1 MTDASV
7 GVTMERVKEFTKA
20 YLDSIGAETQE
31 VSEDRL
37 RVSLPDGVLSAEFS
51 EVVFGEETET
61 SEGAVAVGPETDFFK
76 RLVDRAAEEQSFGK
90 VDISEVADATLP
102 GWLTESDV
110 DVRSHNFV
118 PYYDRTAVV
127 VLFSVS
133 VETVSEYETELLRG
147 LAVDMRSNEV
157 LNGMESTLL
166 EVVGENP
173 SVADVEVD
181 EAEVMEAV
189 EAARDEAVEIVT
201 PEIEEIREKASKA
214 AAVEMEEY
222 RSLQK
227 ERLSEKCEEAEEVRE
242 KMRDATETAEDTEER
257 GERLAALRKRESL
270 GERLEELEAEIEEIE
285 EERKNDYPEK
295 RREVYDR
302 HSVDVRIEP
311 ASVTVVSYEK
321 GDLVVETASD
331 EMVFDYATG
340 VGVTEEV
347 ICENCGRELSEEN
360 PLSSDG
366 RLRCDGC

>member
-31 VSEDRL
+31 VSEDRM

-51 EVVFGEETET
+51 EVVFGEEAET
-61 SEGAVAVGPETDFFK
+61 SEDAVAVGPETDFFK
-76 RLVDRAAEEQSFGK
+76 QLVERAADEQRFGK
-90 VDISEVADATLP
+90 VNISDVADVALP

-110 DVRSHNFV
+110 DIQSHDFV

-133 VETVSEYETELLRG
+133 VETVSEYETELLRAV
-147 LAVDMRSNEV
+147 AVDLRSKGV
-157 LNGMESTLL
+157 LDGMESTLL
-166 EVVGENP
+166 EAVGESP
-173 SVADVEVD
+173 GVADVEVND
-181 EAEVMEAV
+181 AEVMEAV
-189 EAARDEAVEIVT
+189 EAAREEAVERVT
-201 PEIEEIREKASKA
+201 PGVEEIREKASKA

-222 RSLQK
+222 RSLQE
-227 ERLSEKCEEAEEVRE
+227 ERLSEKREEAEEVRE
-242 KMRDATETAEDTEER
+242 KMRDATETAEKAEEH
-257 GERLAALRKRESL
+257 GERLGALRERESL
-270 GERLEELEAEIEEIE
+270 GKRLEELEAEIEDIE
-285 EERKNDYPEK
+285 QERKNDYPEK
-295 RREVYDR
+295 HSDVYDR

-347 ICENCGRELSEEN
+347 VCENCGRELSEEN
-360 PLSSDG
+360 PLSSGG
-366 RLRCDGC
+366 RLRCDDC